1 MFFCT
6 SLFGVQRKE
15 SIVMMTRRKFITTA
29 AATGLGATGL
39 LTYHSFNKSS
49 SEYKNAVKQIWRH
62 GEGGASNALAIL
74 RELVRYATLAPS
86 SHNTQCWKFGL
97 SDHSVSILP
106 DYQRRCPIVD
116 PDDHHLFVSLG
127 CAAENLIQASAAMGF
142 LGEAVFNEEKSESL
156 DISLVRATEERTS
169 LFEAIPHRQS
179 TRGEF
184 DAKPLTNDELRLLET
199 AGTGNGVRVHLL
211 TDKQATENV
220 LDFVVQGNT
229 EQMRD
234 PAFVRELKD
243 WIRFNGTQAA
253 RQGDGLFSGS
263 SGNPTVPDWLG
274 KLMFDRFFTEKAEND
289 KYARHVR
296 SSAGIAV
303 FVSDVEDKN
312 HWIEV
317 GRAFQRFALQATA
330 MDVRTAH
337 LNQPVEV
344 APLRSEFA
352 KSIGITS
359 GRPDLVIRFGRGPV
373 LPRSLRRSVDAVII

>member
-1 MFFCT
+1 
-6 SLFGVQRKE
+6 
-15 SIVMMTRRKFITTA
+15 MMTRRKFITTA
-29 AATGLGATGL
+29 SATGLGAAGV
-39 LTYHSFNKSS
+39 LTYLSLSKGS
-49 SEYKNAVKQIWRH
+49 SEYEHAVKQIWRH
-62 GEGGASNALAIL
+62 GKGGSSDALAVL
-74 RELVRYATLAPS
+74 RELVRYAILAPS

-97 SDHSVSILP
+97 GDQSVSILP

-127 CAAENLIQASAAMGF
+127 CAAENLVQAAAAMGF
-142 LGEAVFNEEKSESL
+142 RGDTVFNQAKNESL
-156 DISLVRATEERTS
+156 DISLERTTAVRTP
-169 LFEAIPHRQS
+169 LFEAIPRRQS
-179 TRGEF
+179 TRGEY
-184 DAKPLTNDELRLLET
+184 DAKPLSNDELRLLES
-199 AGTGNGVRVHLL
+199 AGTGKGVRVHLL
-211 TDKQATENV
+211 TDKQTMENV

-229 EQMRD
+229 AQMRD

-243 WIRFNGTQAA
+243 WVRFNGAQAA
-253 RQGDGLFSGS
+253 RQGDGLFAGS
-263 SGNPTVPDWLG
+263 SGNPAAPSWLG
-274 KLMFDRFFTEKAEND
+274 NLMFDLFFTEETEND

-303 FVSDVEDKN
+303 FVSEFEDKN

-344 APLRSEFA
+344 ASLRPQFA

-359 GRPDLVIRFGRGPV
+359 GRPDLIIRFGRGPEM
-373 LPRSLRRSVDAVII
+373 PRSLRRSIDTVII